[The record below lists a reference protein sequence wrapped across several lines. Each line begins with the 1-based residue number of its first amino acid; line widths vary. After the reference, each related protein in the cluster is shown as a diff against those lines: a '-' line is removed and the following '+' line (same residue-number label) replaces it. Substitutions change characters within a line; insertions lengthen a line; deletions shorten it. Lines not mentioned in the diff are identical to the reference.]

1 MTQAYRRNSLSDEHW
16 ALIEPHLPG
25 RAGQWGGVGKDN
37 RRFVNARLESEL
49 KDGTWTWA
57 VALLLSTPLQPNA
70 IPSSGVARHEASDA
84 TLPFPAS
91 RHAAQSP
98 GTFTHLFP

>member
-1 MTQAYRRNSLSDEHW
+1 MTKAYRRNDLSDEHW

-25 RAGQWGGVGKDN
+25 RAGPWGGVGEDN

-57 VALLLSTPLQPNA
+57 VALLLSTSLATQRHPLLRGGSA
-70 IPSSGVARHEASDA
+70 
-84 TLPFPAS
+84 
-91 RHAAQSP
+91 
-98 GTFTHLFP
+98 